1 VGNPDVP
8 SIRDVPA
15 VRDVPDVGAE
25 PDQRELD
32 AVVAGCA
39 SAHQRLLATLDGL
52 DDASVAEP
60 SLLPGWTVG
69 HVTTH
74 LARQADSVTRVLEAA
89 ARGEPAERY
98 PGGPQQRTADIE
110 AGAPRPARE
119 QADDVRRTIWRLE
132 SAWASV
138 PAEGWALTGTLM
150 GQPETVSDLP
160 FRRWREVEVHH
171 ADLGRAGFSWDDWS
185 EGYVR
190 RDLRRAEM
198 SWAARRPMGLTALPA
213 GALALPP
220 RRRLAWL
227 LGRLRVDGL
236 EAAQPWGW

>member
-1 VGNPDVP
+1 VDSPDGPDGPDVLDVEP
-8 SIRDVPA
+8 ARDP
-15 VRDVPDVGAE
+15 
-25 PDQRELD
+25 RELD

-52 DDASVAEP
+52 DDETVGRP

-98 PGGPQQRTADIE
+98 PGGREQRATEIE

-119 QADDVRRTIWRLE
+119 QAEDVRRTIWRLE

-150 GQPETVSDLP
+150 GQPEAVADLP

-171 ADLGRAGFSWDDWS
+171 ADLGLTDFSWDDWS
-185 EGYVR
+185 DGYVR
-190 RDLRRAEM
+190 RDLRLAEM
-198 SWAARRPMGLTALPA
+198 AWAARRPMGLTALPA
-213 GALALPP
+213 AALALAPS
-220 RRRLAWL
+220 RRLAWL
-227 LGRLRVDGL
+227 LGRLDVDGL

>member
-1 VGNPDVP
+1 MDSPD
-8 SIRDVPA
+8 A
-15 VRDVPDVGAE
+15 GPDAD
-25 PDQRELD
+25 PRELD
-32 AVVAGCA
+32 EVVAGCA
-39 SAHQRLLATLDGL
+39 SAHQRLLATLDEL
-52 DDASVAEP
+52 DDATVAKP

-98 PGGPQQRTADIE
+98 PGGREQRTAEIE
-110 AGAPRPARE
+110 AGAARPARE

-138 PAEGWALTGTLM
+138 PADGWALTGTLM
-150 GQPETVSDLP
+150 GQPEAVADLP

-171 ADLGRAGFSWDDWS
+171 ADLDLEDFSWDDWS
-185 EGYVR
+185 DGYVR
-190 RDLRRAEM
+190 RELRRAEM
-198 SWAARRPMGLTALPA
+198 AWAARRPMGLTALPA
-213 GALALPP
+213 AALALPP
-220 RRRLAWL
+220 ARRLAWL
-227 LGRLRVDGL
+227 LGRLEVEGL